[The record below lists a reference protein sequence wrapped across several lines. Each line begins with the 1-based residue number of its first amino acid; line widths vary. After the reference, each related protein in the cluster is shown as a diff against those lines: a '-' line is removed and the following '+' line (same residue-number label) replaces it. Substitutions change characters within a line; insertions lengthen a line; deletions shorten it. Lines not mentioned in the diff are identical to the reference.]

1 MRAQTVLKT
10 LFTLILLVLFLALT
24 ATTFSRRR
32 KGSYDAAARLALEDG
47 DELRPEDLRK

>member
-1 MRAQTVLKT
+1 MTGLGLLRG
-10 LFTLILLVLFLALT
+10 LFTLILLVLFLALV

-32 KGSYDAAARLALEDG
+32 SGTYDAAARLALDEG